1 MEQLLFSILQYIQN
15 DKANYAVM
23 IDGKWGSGKTY
34 FLKNRL
40 IEEIEKI
47 DVGDKKCKVIYISLY
62 GISSIEEINKKVFV
76 ETMIS
81 LSENETLKKL
91 ASNKKVSKG
100 FSIAKKVIELG
111 SEYLPKGF
119 ADLVK
124 SVFSLDDLIASSV
137 NIGSNIVLSFDDL
150 ERTQLDLGEILGY
163 INSYVEQYNVK
174 TIIIANQTEIQQQ
187 HEYYE
192 RIKEKLIGKTFLYT
206 LKFGEIA
213 NSIIKEFQN
222 DKEYYEF
229 LNAYFEQ
236 IVSICQISE
245 TENIR
250 SLKTALD
257 DFNLIF
263 NKVKNYYSEIDE
275 ESLLFMMRLTL
286 ALTFEIK
293 KADFK
298 QDALENIRNSRLHSL
313 VSYMSGNKK
322 TVETDEEK
330 FVAKYFKYDFIFKK
344 INYDF
349 IIKFICKGFFDEELM
364 KTELHELIKPDEVP
378 NYAKLLY
385 QRWWELE
392 DNEFEE
398 AIKIVINKVE
408 NGDLKLEDYYQAGGI
423 LHQIRKRGL
432 INIEIDNIIFTGL
445 ERLRSKTNTIEY
457 TLKNELEVK
466 MRDKGNF
473 GLEQEELQSL
483 EKIKNKILEINDS
496 IYEIQRNKEIEKDF
510 NDFLHETVN
519 GYELFNK
526 YSHEP
531 VFHTIDIEVLLN
543 SIKEMTN
550 RQLSDFVNN
559 LKDRYDNINNNRF
572 LHELN
577 NLKKIM
583 KELIVNENISIN
595 NFHLVRLKDVLE
607 NAITGIENTK
617 SDKYVHDSDKK

>member
-62 GISSIEEINKKVFV
+62 GISSIEEINRKVFV

-229 LNAYFEQ
+229 LNSYFEQ
-236 IVSICQISE
+236 IVSICEISE
-245 TENIR
+245 AENIR

-423 LHQIRKRGL
+423 LHHIRKRGL
-432 INIEIDNIIFTGL
+432 INIEINNIIFTGL
-445 ERLRSKTNTIEY
+445 ERLRIKTNTIEY